1 MGYVSFIEKIES
13 IRILHR
19 VLIFVATIL
28 VLGGLFAF
36 LFYVPKTGEISRTE
50 KEIAGLKLKI
60 AQAKVQTKKLAKLE
74 ADFAETEAK
83 FQEALKLLPKKSEIP
98 SLLRKITQLGLDSHL
113 EFKLFSPQG
122 EKVQDFY
129 VEIPVAIQVTG
140 KYHDVAVFFDKVGR
154 MKRIVNILDVSLQPK
169 QALSTILNV
178 VCTAVT
184 YRFKGD

>member
-1 MGYVSFIEKIES
+1 MGYVSFIEKIEG
-13 IRILHR
+13 IKILHR
-19 VLIFVATIL
+19 VLIFVATLI

-36 LFYVPKTGEISRTE
+36 LFYLPKTGEISQTE
-50 KEIAGLKLKI
+50 KEISGLKLRI
-60 AQAKVQTKKLAKLE
+60 AQAKLQTKKLAQLE
-74 ADFAETEAK
+74 ADFAKTEAE

-98 SLLRKITQLGLDSHL
+98 SLLRNITQLGLDSNL
-113 EFKLFSPQG
+113 EFKLFGPQG
-122 EKVQDFY
+122 ERAKDFY

-140 KYHDVAVFFDKVGR
+140 KYHDVAVFFDKVGQ
-154 MKRIVNILDVSLQPK
+154 MKRIVNIVDVSLQPA